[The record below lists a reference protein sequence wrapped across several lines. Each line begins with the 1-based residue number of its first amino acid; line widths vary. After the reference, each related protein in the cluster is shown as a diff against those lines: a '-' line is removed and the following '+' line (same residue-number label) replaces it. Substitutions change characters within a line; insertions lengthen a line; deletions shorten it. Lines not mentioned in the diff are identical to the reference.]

1 MTYFY
6 PFEDIYR
13 KGDNYTQIVR
23 DNDAAGNEVHG
34 RSILDFWSRHDLL
47 RICDID
53 KVCRE
58 P

>member
-23 DNDAAGNEVHG
+23 DNDAAGNEVED
-34 RSILDFWSRHDLL
+34 LFWSRHDLC
-47 RICDID
+47 RFCDID